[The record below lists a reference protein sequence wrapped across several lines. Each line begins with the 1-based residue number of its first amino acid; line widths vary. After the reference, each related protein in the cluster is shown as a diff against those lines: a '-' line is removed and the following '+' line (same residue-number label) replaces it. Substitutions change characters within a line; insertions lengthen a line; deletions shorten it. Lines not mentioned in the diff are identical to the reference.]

1 MTKEQLLDSIRDA
14 ISMVLPDV
22 NTDGLTYE
30 DSLKEIGANSVDRA
44 EILIMLMD
52 DANVKLPMVSFGE
65 AKNIGDILDI
75 VLAAL

>member
-14 ISMVLPDV
+14 ISMVLPDAD
-22 NTDGLTYE
+22 TDSLTCE

-52 DANVKLPMVSFGE
+52 DAGVKLPLGVYE
-65 AKNIGDILDI
+65 AQCRDPL
-75 VLAAL
+75 